1 MAAGYEARAR
11 ITADVSGFVAGA
23 RSIASASNAA
33 AAAVRSLSTQLLV
46 NSQAA
51 TRAASNVQSY
61 SRAANSVAASLQQS
75 NRALDDA
82 ARQAREMARAY
93 NEGAEAANRA
103 GQAHNNVTQAQNT
116 ASRSAASL
124 GREMETV
131 AGKLAV
137 LERIQASGTRLNRE
151 QAEAMSTLRSRA
163 SELQRQYG
171 KLSDEGKQTADAARA
186 MERANSTVRSSLSG
200 LTRDVREQVAEQ
212 RKAAQA
218 SQVTSKQLDSMGQ
231 TIARLQV
238 RHDRFQASQR
248 AGVQLNQQEA
258 ASAARVE
265 GQLRSLWREWINL
278 DRAQRQQVI
287 TSRDLA
293 LANRSAADAMSRQS
307 AVQTQLA
314 RTGALTHTQ
323 LQQLGRQLQQV
334 SAQYTALN
342 RDTQARGQATQAE
355 AAAMR
360 TLRETLNSLLG
371 TYRQLSQEQ
380 RSVVNNARAMVGA
393 TQAAAQANRNLAAS
407 SREAQAGLRGM
418 DQSLWSLR
426 SALGDLQ
433 GFLNQTTS
441 MFRRAASELATT
453 FSEQEMAIAH
463 ISRVTQAT
471 MQEMDILTAGIREL
485 ATAIPLPFQELGHIA
500 RLGAQVGIA
509 KDAIVDFTETVALF
523 AATTDVTSEAASTMF
538 ARIQQMTDIDDTQ
551 FRNLGA
557 SVSELGSNSAAT
569 ENEILT
575 VIESISTMADQ
586 AGMTGESIIGLGA
599 AMASLRI
606 RPEIAR
612 GATQRVFLQLSSAVE
627 DAGSS
632 MEELSR
638 ITGLTGDELQNLA
651 SSDYDQFFMRVM
663 EGLSGAYEAGEPLV
677 PLLRQ
682 LGIQN
687 SRDAE
692 VIARLAANYDVL
704 RNSMDMAHDSFAAG
718 TYLQREA
725 DRIFQTLTAQVQIMA
740 NAWDQFKFAVV
751 AAIGPFIEMMV
762 SGATAVMEFVGN
774 SELLVAVF
782 GRLLIVGAVVA
793 GLAALAA
800 VVSGLIQAWIALRT
814 LLATTVVT
822 MGLMSTT
829 AASSATTMGLLAG
842 AARGAAASLGSAAAS
857 AGVAGVAMGALGA
870 AMRLIAP
877 LAVITAIMA
886 AVQAFKALTQSA
898 SEAQRAHLDAAGG
911 VETLKQA
918 MIEDTEAA
926 IDSRDALVFR
936 RQSLEDMSDEELKAA
951 EASRTLTGNQNRLS
965 QELGTSASAMSA
977 MGDAAQAGT
986 GAYNELGVEATAAG
1000 VAIGEANQ
1008 AFAAAAVESVIT
1020 ESGVLRSREA
1030 FSLLRSELEQFG
1042 GLGGLI
1048 EMELTKAGSASE
1060 ALSELWWD
1068 LADSM
1073 GAWERLL
1080 ADSSSLLNKL
1090 TGGFVDLRTDSALA
1104 LDAIKDLEG
1113 GFEGISEAQ
1122 IEAINSLELFQGELE
1137 IAEDGTVEFKG
1148 GLDELSGSMEG
1159 VEDAADGG
1167 AEAMANFAQGVGT
1180 AFGALSEL
1188 GQGLEEEEQNL
1199 ANYTQQLEDMMKA
1212 RVDFATNLMALQG
1225 RVSDETLA
1233 LMAENAEQFAPIL
1246 EELANS
1252 GDAVVENFDDM
1263 ISFIEGEL
1271 NERYIAAMEELVT
1284 ISADSAEEAVSAQ
1297 LEELQRMWAEG
1308 AFDGPRDYVEAL
1320 EELLNSVTM
1329 GFSGATQE
1337 QVDSLTDMFDG
1348 TRSSAQD
1355 MADGLI
1361 DMFDGAGDVTSMMLA
1376 EQLRIL
1382 KGHLDDGLIGVDEFV
1397 DNVVGILEDGDY
1409 TFEPELDGDEA
1420 MRETGELADNIQQ
1433 TANDTEAIFTPA
1445 VERDPSEID
1454 MDALADYIE
1463 LLATQSDPTF
1473 TPETAGAQAQRE
1485 MNSTRTSVETTA
1497 RNSTPTFR
1505 ARADGSQ
1512 ASRDMTGIMGTL
1524 RSLASTI
1531 WVTVRGQSGGMMTGR
1546 RKDGGWIDGK
1556 GGPRQDANLYAVSD
1570 REFVVNARDAADYA
1584 PVLEWIN
1591 SQRGRGGGTLPSFV
1605 PSDIM
1610 QMPSRPITGRS
1621 MAPESVQGAQRTRM
1635 DMRSPATVINVN
1647 NTYPQAEPTSVTINR
1662 SMAYAGALNG
1672 DMR

>member
-33 AAAVRSLSTQLLV
+33 SAAVRSLTTQLLM
-46 NSQAA
+46 NQRAATQAAANMRTFSQAA
-51 TRAASNVQSY
+51 SGVARNQQQSAQAASQAAQS
-61 SRAANSVAASLQQS
+61 ASQ
-75 NRALDDA
+75 
-82 ARQAREMARAY
+82 MAQAY
-93 NEGAEAANRA
+93 NQGAAAAQRA
-103 GQAHNNVTQAQNT
+103 GQAHNNTAQAQNT
-116 ASRSAASL
+116 VSRSAASL

-151 QAEAMSTLRSRA
+151 QAEAMNTLRGRA
-163 SELQRQYG
+163 GELQRQYG
-171 KLSDEGKQTADAARA
+171 NLSDEGRQTADAARA

-200 LTRDVREQVAEQ
+200 LTRDVREQVSEQ
-212 RKAAQA
+212 RRAAQA

-265 GQLRSLWREWINL
+265 AQLRSLWREWINL

-307 AVQTQLA
+307 AMQTQLA
-314 RTGALTHTQ
+314 RTGSLTHSQ
-323 LQQLGRQLQQV
+323 MRELSREMDRV
-334 SAQYTALN
+334 
-342 RDTQARGQATQAE
+342 REATRNVT
-355 AAAMR
+355 AAAVAAGGATNEQRAALR
-360 TLRETLNSLLG
+360 TLRTEASAAHT
-371 TYRQLSQEQ
+371 TFRALSNEQ
-380 RSVVNNARAMVGA
+380 RATVQQMRAGAAAASEAARAK
-393 TQAAAQANRNLAAS
+393 RDLAAGA
-407 SREAQAGLRGM
+407 RDAQGNLRGM

-471 MQEMDILTAGIREL
+471 MQEMDTLTAGIREL
-485 ATAIPLPFQELGHIA
+485 ATVIPLPFQELGHIA

-509 KDAIVDFTETVALF
+509 NDAVVNFTETVALF

-627 DAGSS
+627 EAGGS
-632 MEELSR
+632 MEEMVR

-677 PLLRQ
+677 PLLRS

-692 VIARLAANYDVL
+692 VIARLAANYDIL
-704 RNSMDMAHDSFAAG
+704 RNSMDMAHESFAAG

-740 NAWDQFKFAVV
+740 NAWDQFKFAAV
-751 AAIGPFIEMMV
+751 AAIAPFISIVV
-762 SGATAVMEFVGN
+762 SGATAVMEFVGQN
-774 SELLVAVF
+774 ELLVAVL
-782 GRLLIVGAVVA
+782 GRYLIVAAVVA
-793 GLAALAA
+793 GFAALAA
-800 VVSGLIQAWIALRT
+800 VISGLIQAWIALRT

-842 AARGAAASLGSAAAS
+842 AARGAAVSLGSAAAS
-857 AGVAGVAMGALGA
+857 AGVAGVAMGALGV
-870 AMRLIAP
+870 AMRLLAP
-877 LAVITAIMA
+877 LAVITAIMG
-886 AVQAFKALTQSA
+886 AVQAIKSLTQSA
-898 SEAQRAHLDAAGG
+898 TDAQRAHLDAAGG

-918 MIEDTEAA
+918 MIDDTEAA
-926 IDSRDALVFR
+926 INSKDALVFR
-936 RQSLEDMSDEELKAA
+936 RQSLEEMTDEELKAA
-951 EASRTLTGNQNRLS
+951 EASRTLTGNQRGLS
-965 QELGTSASAMSA
+965 QELNTSTNAMSA

-986 GAYNELGVEATAAG
+986 GAYTELGAEAAAAG

-1030 FSLLRSELEQFG
+1030 FQMLRGELEQFG

-1073 GAWERLL
+1073 GAFERLG
-1080 ADSSSLLNKL
+1080 ADVTSLLNSM
-1090 TGGFVDLRTDSALA
+1090 TGGFIDLRGDSALA
-1104 LDAIKDLEG
+1104 LDAIKALEG

-1122 IEAINSLELFQGELE
+1122 IEAINSMELFQGELE
-1137 IAEDGTVEFKG
+1137 IAEDGTVQFKG
-1148 GLDELSGSMEG
+1148 GLDELAGGLEG

-1167 AEAMANFAQGVGT
+1167 AEAMANFAEGVGQ

-1188 GQGLEEEEQNL
+1188 GQGLEDEEKNL
-1199 ANYTQQLEDMMKA
+1199 ANYTQQLEDMMRA

-1233 LMAENAEQFAPIL
+1233 LMAQNAEQFAPIL
-1246 EELANS
+1246 EELASS
-1252 GDAVVENFDDM
+1252 GDDVVENFEDM
-1263 ISFIEGEL
+1263 LSFIEGEL
-1271 NERYIAAMEELVT
+1271 NERYTAAMEELVD
-1284 ISADSAEEAVSAQ
+1284 IAANSAEDAVTEQ
-1297 LEELQRMWAEG
+1297 LDALNKLWEDGQIGPREYVEEL
-1308 AFDGPRDYVEAL
+1308 EAL
-1320 EELLNSVTM
+1320 LEATTN

-1337 QVDSLTDMFDG
+1337 QVDALTNMFDG
-1348 TRSSAQD
+1348 TKSSAQE

-1361 DMFDGAGDVTSMMLA
+1361 DMFDGAGDITSMMLA

-1382 KGHLDDGLIGVDEFV
+1382 KGHLDDGTIDVAEFV
-1397 DNVVGILEDGDY
+1397 ENVVGILTDGDY

-1420 MRETGELADNIQQ
+1420 LRETGELADNIEL
-1433 TANDTEAIFTPA
+1433 TAADTEAIFTPA
-1445 VERDPSEID
+1445 VEREPSEID
-1454 MDALADYIE
+1454 MDALSDYIE
-1463 LLATQSDPTF
+1463 LLANQTLPVF
-1473 TPETAGAQAQRE
+1473 EPETDGSQAERD
-1485 MNSTRTSVETTA
+1485 MGTTRTNIESSA
-1497 RNSTPTFR
+1497 SSSTPTFR
-1505 ARADGSQ
+1505 ARTDGSQ
-1512 ASRDMTGIMGTL
+1512 AQTDMTGIMGTL
-1524 RSLASTI
+1524 RGMASTI
-1531 WVTVRGQSGGMMTGR
+1531 WVTIRGVAGAMTSGNR
-1546 RKDGGWIDGK
+1546 RDGGWIDGK

-1591 SQRGRGGGTLPSFV
+1591 SQRGRGGGTMPSFV
-1605 PSDIM
+1605 PPDIM
-1610 QMPSRPITGRS
+1610 QMPSTPLTGRS

-1635 DMRSPATVINVN
+1635 DMRSPAMVINVN

-1662 SMAYAGALNG
+1662 SLQYAELMEGAVQ
-1672 DMR
+1672 